1 MQVLIN
7 EERFEPC
14 TKSGS
19 YSDTESL
26 NFLQITNW
34 LISVNEKEM
43 KLKDIFLKISVK
55 RQKF

>member
-26 NFLQITNW
+26 NFLQVTNR

-43 KLKDIFLKISVK
+43 KLKDNFKKS
-55 RQKF
+55 Q

>member
-26 NFLQITNW
+26 NFLQVTNR
-34 LISVNEKEM
+34 LISENEKEM
-43 KLKDIFLKISVK
+43 KLKDNFFKISVK
-55 RQKF
+55 RRKF

>member
-14 TKSGS
+14 IKSGS

-26 NFLQITNW
+26 NFLQVTNW
-34 LISVNEKEM
+34 LISENEKEM
-43 KLKDIFLKISVK
+43 KLRDNF
-55 RQKF
+55 